1 MTGAWLGGVGGS
13 NALYQTDVKMGDVNV
28 QQSVPASLPLQP
40 QVQGNELNVLPED
53 IIRSFGVTTVET
65 SGAAKAVAPNPAAGT
80 CKPKLPAPP
89 VTERGMKLLT
99 ASDVNC
105 ILNIAEA
112 VNVPPSEGL
121 LWYGIT
127 VPLEKSN
134 NKRLGSSSQQI
145 SAFTTVTRTT
155 TTSGAGTLNDRL
167 RSGIAS
173 QWRAQKRDTLIF

>member
-13 NALYQTDVKMGDVNV
+13 NALCQTDIKMGDVNV
-28 QQSVPASLPLQP
+28 QQSVPASFPLQP

-53 IIRSFGVTTVET
+53 IIRSFGVTTAET
-65 SGAAKAVAPNPAAGT
+65 SGVAKAVAPTPAAGAY
-80 CKPKLPAPP
+80 KPKLPALP

-99 ASDVNC
+99 TRDVNC

-121 LWYGIT
+121 LWHGIT

-134 NKRLGSSSQQI
+134 KERLGSSSQQI
-145 SAFTTVTRTT
+145 SAAFTTVTRTT
-155 TTSGAGTLNDRL
+155 TTSGTGTLNDRL

-173 QWRAQKRDTLIF
+173 Q